1 MSFFES
7 FSSAGK
13 KLSDYTVDFDRPMM
27 TSPDKMGSVSVQNL
41 VLRSKNR
48 FRVPKILFIHVL
60 SWISSALEFFKSF
73 NFLQKLRKME
83 KMDQKRHIKPM
94 YAKQKRSIYWMIIP
108 RYNPVIKKR
117 ISKTINTCSKF
128 CLKFFEGEVMIGDF
142 FDFAVIC
149 ELTVLVEKCA
159 SKSQNGSKSSQSYV

>member
-7 FSSAGK
+7 FSSVGK
-13 KLSDYTVDFDRPMM
+13 KLSDYTVDFGRPMM
-27 TSPDKMGSVSVQNL
+27 TSPDEMGSVSVQNL

-73 NFLQKLRKME
+73 NFLQKLRKM
-83 KMDQKRHIKPM
+83 DQKRHIKPM
-94 YAKQKRSIYWMIIP
+94 YAKQKRSIYWVIIP

-117 ISKTINTCSKF
+117 ISKTIKTCSKLG
-128 CLKFFEGEVMIGDF
+128 LKFFEGEV
-142 FDFAVIC
+142 AVIC
-149 ELTVLVEKCA
+149 EAVWF
-159 SKSQNGSKSSQSYV
+159 G